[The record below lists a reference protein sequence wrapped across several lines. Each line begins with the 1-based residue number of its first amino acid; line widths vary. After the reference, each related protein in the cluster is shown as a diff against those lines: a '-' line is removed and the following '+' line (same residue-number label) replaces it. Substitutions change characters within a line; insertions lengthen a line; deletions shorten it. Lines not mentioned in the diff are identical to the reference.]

1 MIETRPC
8 VCKCPGLN
16 MPRKQ
21 TQKMSIN
28 TLTKVEHD
36 NCKLSAH
43 SRSDTVVYFM
53 KLSSLTPQDKIRL
66 AAELDCGYEDFD
78 MLLVSIDLPR
88 ILHGAKRSENKWHK
102 VKPYS
107 TSYDAIIPLIQKQ
120 AGLTDKNM
128 PAWIDDRLPVGIYI
142 WNATPSQL
150 LDALLVATR
159 KATI

>member
-1 MIETRPC
+1 M
-8 VCKCPGLN
+8 
-16 MPRKQ
+16 
-21 TQKMSIN
+21 
-28 TLTKVEHD
+28 
-36 NCKLSAH
+36 
-43 SRSDTVVYFM
+43 VYFM

-66 AAELDCGYEDFD
+66 AAELDGEECICTDGLWDD
-78 MLLVSIDLPR
+78 T
-88 ILHGAKRSENKWHK
+88 HGNFAC
-102 VKPYS
+102 PYHCPEKAYA